1 MTKKKLVI
9 IIISVLS
16 VVALLVALFVGVI
29 SGIIFYSLNH
39 SDAAATARSYLRE
52 NEKLKRETG
61 EVKDFGWLVKGSLSA
76 QSGQGDAMLTLKV
89 IGERR
94 TVNAQV
100 ALSYRRGSKW
110 WVTDAS
116 YVNEKGVNVDLM
128 DKYEP
133 SEAAPPGDVPS
144 DVAP

>member
-1 MTKKKLVI
+1 MTTKRLVFI
-9 IIISVLS
+9 IIGVLGGI
-16 VVALLVALFVGVI
+16 ALLVALFVGVI
-29 SGIIFYSLNH
+29 SGIVLYSVNK
-39 SDAAATARSYLRE
+39 SDAAATARSYLRQ

-61 EVKDFGWLVKGSLSA
+61 EVKDFGWLVTGNLNTR
-76 QSGQGDAMLTLKV
+76 SGEGDATIKLKV

-94 TVNAQV
+94 TVNAEV

-116 YVNEKGVNVDLM
+116 YVDEKGISVNLM

-133 SEAAPPGDVPS
+133 SNDAP
-144 DVAP
+144 

>member
-1 MTKKKLVI
+1 MTTKKLVI

-16 VVALLVALFVGVI
+16 AIALLVALFAGAI
-29 SGIIFYSLNH
+29 AGIVLYSINH
-39 SDAAATARSYLRE
+39 SDAAATARSYLRQ

-61 EVKDFGWLVKGSLSA
+61 EVKDFGWLVTGSLNT
-76 QSGQGDAMLTLKV
+76 QSGEGDATLKLKV

-110 WVTDAS
+110 WVTGAS
-116 YVNEKGVNVDLM
+116 YLNEKGVSVDLM

-133 SEAAPPGDVPS
+133 ADAPEKD
-144 DVAP
+144 

>member
-1 MTKKKLVI
+1 MTTKRLIFI
-9 IIISVLS
+9 IAGVLS
-16 VVALLVALFVGVI
+16 GIALLVALFVGVI
-29 SGIIFYSLNH
+29 SGIVLYSINK
-39 SDAAATARSYLRE
+39 SDAAATARSYLRG

-61 EVKDFGWLVKGSLSA
+61 EVKDFGSLVTGNLNTR
-76 QSGQGDAMLTLKV
+76 SGEGDATIRLKV

-94 TVNAQV
+94 TVNAEV

-116 YVNEKGVNVDLM
+116 YVDEKGVSVNLM

-133 SEAAPPGDVPS
+133 AQDAP
-144 DVAP
+144 